1 MFMCGH
7 VTTKQERPVENLADT
22 KCGLKASRSAKPAP
36 HEPNPGDL
44 DYLGWILI
52 QIILSL

>member
-1 MFMCGH
+1 MFIWSCDHKAGEASR
-7 VTTKQERPVENLADT
+7 KPGRS